1 MALPPVDSN
10 DKVIA
15 GVCSGLA
22 RHFEMDPTVMRLLWV
37 LIAVIT
43 AAVPVL
49 LIYLILAIVMPK
61 A

>member
-1 MALPPVDSN
+1 MALPPVDTN

-22 RHFEMDPTVMRLLWV
+22 KHFEMDATLMRLIWV
-37 LIAVIT
+37 LLAVVT

-49 LIYLILAIVMPK
+49 LVYIILAMVMPK